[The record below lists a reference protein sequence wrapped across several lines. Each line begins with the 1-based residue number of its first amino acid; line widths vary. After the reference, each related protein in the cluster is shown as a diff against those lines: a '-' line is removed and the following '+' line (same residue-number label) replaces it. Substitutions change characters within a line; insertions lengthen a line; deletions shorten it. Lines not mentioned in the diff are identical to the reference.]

1 MTNEELMHYG
11 VLGMRWGVRRSRPSS
26 GGSKAGS
33 KKGKTDD
40 SSDPK
45 KTAKTESKPKKRKL
59 SEVSD
64 EELSK
69 RIKRLENEKRYLEL
83 TRDNQKINK
92 GKTFTKE
99 YAKESVKKIAVDTA
113 VDIGA
118 QVVKH
123 FLAKGVN
130 KAVGETVRVKND
142 ETGEWETKVKEVVFA
157 NNKKK
162 S

>member
-11 VLGMRWGVRRSRPSS
+11 VLGMKWGVRRSSSSS

-45 KTAKTESKPKKRKL
+45 KTAKAESKPKKRKL

-64 EELSK
+64 DELQR

-83 TRDNQKINK
+83 SRDNPKINK

-99 YAKESVKKIAVDTA
+99 YAKEAAKKVAVDTA

-123 FLAKGVN
+123 FMAKFAN
-130 KAVGETVRVKND
+130 QAIGETQRVKNE
-142 ETGEWETKVKEVVFA
+142 ETGEWETVIKDVVYA